1 MENNT
6 NPETNTEIVGG
17 TVTDPTTP
25 EVNTE
30 PITMTPE
37 ELAAKLQSET
47 DKTVAQAWKTAQ
59 AKWETEWTAKL
70 ETEKSE
76 ATKLAKMTA
85 EQRKQAEFDK
95 KVAEF
100 EAREKEY
107 ESKALKSEA
116 ITQLAT
122 EKLPTEFADYVIGTT
137 AEDTMAKINSFK
149 ETWNKAIESAV
160 NERLKGNGTN
170 VIKTNVIP
178 GTVTKEQ
185 FAKMNLADRINLF
198 NTDKELY
205 DRLIKE

>member
-1 MENNT
+1 MEENT
-6 NPETNTEIVGG
+6 NPTNTEVGG
-17 TVTDPTTP
+17 TNTEPTTP
-25 EVNTE
+25 ENNTE
-30 PITMTPE
+30 SITMTPE

-47 DKTVAQAWKTAQ
+47 DKRVAQALKTAQ

-100 EAREKEY
+100 EARQKEY
-107 ESKALKSEA
+107 ESKALKAEA
-116 ITQLAT
+116 ITQLVA
-122 EKLPTEFADYVIGTT
+122 EKLPTEFADYLLGQD
-137 AEDTMAKINSFK
+137 AETTMANINSFK
-149 ETWNKAIESAV
+149 DTWNKAIESAV

-170 VIKTNVIP
+170 VIKTNVTP

>member
-6 NPETNTEIVGG
+6 NPTNPEVGG
-17 TVTDPTTP
+17 TVTEPTTP

-30 PITMTPE
+30 PITLTQA
-37 ELAAKLQSET
+37 ELDAKLQSET
-47 DKTVAQAWKTAQ
+47 DKRVAQALKTAQ

-100 EAREKEY
+100 EARQKEY
-107 ESKALKSEA
+107 ESKALKAEA

-122 EKLPTEFADYVIGTT
+122 EKLPTEFADYLLGTT
-137 AEDTMAKINSFK
+137 AEDTMAKINVFK
-149 ETWNKAIESAV
+149 DTWNKAIESAV